1 MLKMKIRKSY
11 LGKEFIF
18 LCIASFLISTMFSL
32 VGMTLVVK
40 LISQYYNTES
50 KIEKLEHKYIQEL
63 QKYVEKNN
71 VSVYNIQEIDDW
83 VEQKD
88 DVYLKVFFQ
97 GNILYDTIYGVTD
110 YKGVPDETEKE
121 YQELELYNLKLQN
134 KEVKIAIFCY
144 DFRVEGYAK
153 IIVLLIAFMLFS
165 GIMFWGIRK
174 KIYYLYKITFELKQ
188 VAKNL
193 DIPITIE
200 GADEITEVANGIN
213 HLRSIVLEKLEN
225 EKKAYNS
232 NIRLVTE
239 LSHDIKTPLT
249 AIISYIE
256 LAGYNIDD
264 KEEIKRCLDI
274 SLDKAIHLKNLVNE
288 LFDHF
293 LLHSNEQQ
301 VVFEKVNTNELIVQM
316 VEENLFELETRGVSI
331 KRSISDISSE
341 LRVNVILVHRLFDN
355 LFSNLI
361 KYADLSKD
369 IYVQYY
375 LENSYLIISVKNYKK
390 WGKNN
395 QFSTKIGLNNCRAI
409 MEKHNGQLILFDYDN
424 IFEIKLYFPVE

>member
-11 LGKEFIF
+11 LGKELIF

-369 IYVQYY
+369 
-375 LENSYLIISVKNYKK
+375 K
-390 WGKNN
+390 
-395 QFSTKIGLNNCRAI
+395 
-409 MEKHNGQLILFDYDN
+409 
-424 IFEIKLYFPVE
+424 